1 MADSQPLDSLRLA
14 LMQEVLPMGL
24 AFVDRVRTDGPAKA
38 VQSVASGDDPL
49 GDLREQGEAAA
60 REVRERLD
68 QISPGLGN
76 PVMSVQVEVDEPM
89 EPQVRLESDQ
99 VDSLQ
104 LQDVLARIDGR
115 LQRLDALMN
124 KVS

>member
-38 VQSVASGDDPL
+38 VESVARGDDPL

-60 REVRERLD
+60 WEVRERLD

-76 PVMSVQVEVDEPM
+76 PVMSVQVEVDEPVA
-89 EPQVRLESDQ
+89 PQ
-99 VDSLQ
+99 DSLDSDHSDASQ

>member
-1 MADSQPLDSLRLA
+1 MAESQPLDSLRLA

-24 AFVDRVRTDGPAKA
+24 AFVDRVRSDGPAKA
-38 VQSVASGDDPL
+38 VESVARGNDPL
-49 GDLREQGEAAA
+49 GDLRQQGEAAA

-76 PVMSVQVEVDEPM
+76 PVVSVQVEVDDPM
-89 EPQVRLESDQ
+89 EPQVQLDSDQ
-99 VDSLQ
+99 GDSLQ
-104 LQDVLARIDGR
+104 LQDVLERIDGR

>member
-1 MADSQPLDSLRLA
+1 MAESQPLDSLRLA

-24 AFVDRVRTDGPAKA
+24 AFVDRVRRDGPAKA
-38 VQSVASGDDPL
+38 VESVARGNDPL
-49 GDLREQGEAAA
+49 GDLRQQGEAAA

-76 PVMSVQVEVDEPM
+76 PVVSVQVEVDDPV

-99 VDSLQ
+99 GDSLQ
-104 LQDVLARIDGR
+104 LQDVLERIDGR

>member
-38 VQSVASGDDPL
+38 VESVARGDDPL
-49 GDLREQGEAAA
+49 GDLREQGEVAA

-76 PVMSVQVEVDEPM
+76 PVMSVQVEVDEPAA
-89 EPQVRLESDQ
+89 PQ
-99 VDSLQ
+99 DSLDSDHSDSSQ
-104 LQDVLARIDGR
+104 LQDVLTRIDGR